1 MLGTFPARNESREK
15 EREPKREARS
25 DAEGLTETRR
35 SPRQQATRRREKAK
49 PIGRRRV
56 PSREVGEKLEWS
68 KAKRRP
74 TPIGGAK
81 QEPDRGWSL
90 EVQSSGQNGGAGSQF
105 STWKRDHPEA
115 NREGL

>member
-1 MLGTFPARNESREK
+1 M
-15 EREPKREARS
+15 
-25 DAEGLTETRR
+25 
-35 SPRQQATRRREKAK
+35 
-49 PIGRRRV
+49 

-90 EVQSSGQNGGAGSQF
+90 EVQSSGQGRKPVQHVEERSPRGQSGGVCDETRAEEHDVTDDLTPTGA
-105 STWKRDHPEA
+105 STWCSGTVTRGGGE
-115 NREGL
+115 RRV